1 MKTIYC
7 HRLKRVNK
15 KFPPSSIYDLNCA
28 LCPVGCQHCVIVS
41 LSKKKLVNRL
51 MSCSRFSKTTNIP
64 AKSVKEI
71 RNRFAFLFR
80 DFLLKDK
87 FMLAIPLK

>member
-1 MKTIYC
+1 
-7 HRLKRVNK
+7 
-15 KFPPSSIYDLNCA
+15 
-28 LCPVGCQHCVIVS
+28 
-41 LSKKKLVNRL
+41 

-87 FMLAIPLK
+87 FMLAIPLKWPDRGEVPQM